1 MTSAREWKTMRPEI
15 IYERGPKHEIA
26 HRCRVHIMNEDS
38 LLIGHTASRVSCGLR
53 CSLAADLFRVHD
65 F

>member
-1 MTSAREWKTMRPEI
+1 MRPEI

-38 LLIGHTASRVSCGLR
+38 LLIGHRASRVSCGLR